1 MSSPI
6 APYPPSP
13 VVCDVVIP
21 QLPRG
26 ISHLHILQLDQLK
39 LFRMAVIEEIDSEIP
54 LSKEELAKL
63 FEDEQNVVK
72 AKSAKDID
80 AVNKFFDEDEDDEL
94 DEENENLDEEEVK
107 ASDAQFREGV
117 NKEREKYQ
125 PTAMEKIFATMK
137 SIILRALVFY
147 VIMWFLKRNNAN
159 PGGAPPAST
168 LDSSSP
174 GLEEEEEGFEM
185 PFGSKEDL

>member
-1 MSSPI
+1 
-6 APYPPSP
+6 
-13 VVCDVVIP
+13 
-21 QLPRG
+21 
-26 ISHLHILQLDQLK
+26 
-39 LFRMAVIEEIDSEIP
+39 MAVIEEIDSEIP

-94 DEENENLDEEEVK
+94 DEEEVK

-147 VIMWFLKRNNAN
+147 MIMWFLKRNNAN
-159 PGGAPPAST
+159 PGGAPHAST
-168 LDSSSP
+168 LDSTSP
-174 GLEEEEEGFEM
+174 GLEEEEEGFEI
-185 PFGSKEDL
+185 PFGSKQDL

>member
-1 MSSPI
+1 
-6 APYPPSP
+6 
-13 VVCDVVIP
+13 
-21 QLPRG
+21 
-26 ISHLHILQLDQLK
+26 
-39 LFRMAVIEEIDSEIP
+39 MAVIEEIDGEIP

-80 AVNKFFDEDEDDEL
+80 AVNKFFDEDEENEELL
-94 DEENENLDEEEVK
+94 DEENENLDEEEEK
-107 ASDAQFREGV
+107 TMSSEQFRQGV
-117 NKEREKYQ
+117 DKEREKYQ
-125 PTAMEKIFATMK
+125 PTTMEKIFATMK

-159 PGGAPPAST
+159 YGGGPPPES
-168 LDSSSP
+168 SSSP
-174 GLEEEEEGFEM
+174 GLDEEEEGFGI

>member
-1 MSSPI
+1 
-6 APYPPSP
+6 
-13 VVCDVVIP
+13 
-21 QLPRG
+21 
-26 ISHLHILQLDQLK
+26 
-39 LFRMAVIEEIDSEIP
+39 MAVIEEIDSEIP

-72 AKSAKDID
+72 AKSARDID

-94 DEENENLDEEEVK
+94 DEENENLDEEEVM

>member
-1 MSSPI
+1 
-6 APYPPSP
+6 
-13 VVCDVVIP
+13 
-21 QLPRG
+21 
-26 ISHLHILQLDQLK
+26 
-39 LFRMAVIEEIDSEIP
+39 MAVIEEIDSEVP

-94 DEENENLDEEEVK
+94 DEENEILDEEEQARSEVL
-107 ASDAQFREGV
+107 FREGV
-117 NKEREKYQ
+117 DKEREKYQ

-147 VIMWFLKRNNAN
+147 VIMWFMKRNNAN
-159 PGGAPPAST
+159 PGGPPPDA
-168 LDSSSP
+168 SSP
-174 GLEEEEEGFEM
+174 LPGLDDEEEGFEI

>member
-1 MSSPI
+1 
-6 APYPPSP
+6 
-13 VVCDVVIP
+13 
-21 QLPRG
+21 
-26 ISHLHILQLDQLK
+26 
-39 LFRMAVIEEIDSEIP
+39 MAVIEEIDSEIP

-94 DEENENLDEEEVK
+94 DEENEILDEEEK
-107 ASDAQFREGV
+107 AKAEVLFREGV
-117 NKEREKYQ
+117 DKEREKYQ

-147 VIMWFLKRNNAN
+147 VIMWLTKRYNGN
-159 PGGAPPAST
+159 PGGPPP
-168 LDSSSP
+168 DSSSP
-174 GLEEEEEGFEM
+174 PLDLPGLDEEEEGFEM

>member
-13 VVCDVVIP
+13 VVYDVVIP

-39 LFRMAVIEEIDSEIP
+39 LFRMAVIEEIESEIP
-54 LSKEELAKL
+54 LTKEELAKL

>member
-1 MSSPI
+1 
-6 APYPPSP
+6 
-13 VVCDVVIP
+13 
-21 QLPRG
+21 
-26 ISHLHILQLDQLK
+26 
-39 LFRMAVIEEIDSEIP
+39 MAVIEEIDSDIP

-80 AVNKFFDEDEDDEL
+80 AVNKFFDEDEDDEEL
-94 DEENENLDEEEVK
+94 DEENENLDEEGEK
-107 ASDAQFREGV
+107 TMSSEQFREGV
-117 NKEREKYQ
+117 ALEREKYQ
-125 PTAMEKIFATMK
+125 PTTMEKIFATMK

-159 PGGAPPAST
+159 YGGGDPH
-168 LDSSSP
+168 LESSSP
-174 GLEEEEEGFEM
+174 PGLDEEEEEGFEM

>member
-1 MSSPI
+1 
-6 APYPPSP
+6 
-13 VVCDVVIP
+13 
-21 QLPRG
+21 
-26 ISHLHILQLDQLK
+26 
-39 LFRMAVIEEIDSEIP
+39 MAVIEEIESEIP
-54 LSKEELAKL
+54 LTKEELAKL

-80 AVNKFFDEDEDDEL
+80 AVNKFLEDEDDEL

>member
-1 MSSPI
+1 
-6 APYPPSP
+6 
-13 VVCDVVIP
+13 
-21 QLPRG
+21 
-26 ISHLHILQLDQLK
+26 
-39 LFRMAVIEEIDSEIP
+39 MAVIEEIDSEIP

-80 AVNKFFDEDEDDEL
+80 AVNKFFDEDEDDE
-94 DEENENLDEEEVK
+94 LDEEEVK

-168 LDSSSP
+168 LDSSSL

-185 PFGSKEDL
+185 PFGSKQDL

>member
-54 LSKEELAKL
+54 LTKEELAKL
-63 FEDEQNVVK
+63 FADEQNVVK

-94 DEENENLDEEEVK
+94 DEENKNLDEEEVK

-174 GLEEEEEGFEM
+174 GLEEEEEGYEM

>member
-1 MSSPI
+1 
-6 APYPPSP
+6 
-13 VVCDVVIP
+13 
-21 QLPRG
+21 
-26 ISHLHILQLDQLK
+26 
-39 LFRMAVIEEIDSEIP
+39 MAVIEEIDSEIP

-159 PGGAPPAST
+159 PGGSPPAST

>member
-1 MSSPI
+1 
-6 APYPPSP
+6 
-13 VVCDVVIP
+13 
-21 QLPRG
+21 
-26 ISHLHILQLDQLK
+26 
-39 LFRMAVIEEIDSEIP
+39 MAVIEEIDSEIP

-80 AVNKFFDEDEDDEL
+80 AVNKFFDEDEDEEL
-94 DEENENLDEEEVK
+94 DEENEILDEEEK
-107 ASDAQFREGV
+107 ARSEVLFREGV
-117 NKEREKYQ
+117 DKEREKYQ

-147 VIMWFLKRNNAN
+147 VIMWFLKRNSAK
-159 PGGAPPAST
+159 PGGIPSDP
-168 LDSSSP
+168 SSP
-174 GLEEEEEGFEM
+174 LPGWDEEEEEEEEGFEM

>member
-1 MSSPI
+1 
-6 APYPPSP
+6 
-13 VVCDVVIP
+13 
-21 QLPRG
+21 
-26 ISHLHILQLDQLK
+26 
-39 LFRMAVIEEIDSEIP
+39 MAVIEEIDSEIP

-80 AVNKFFDEDEDDEL
+80 AVNKFFDEDEDDEELL
-94 DEENENLDEEEVK
+94 DEENENLDKEEKTMSSE
-107 ASDAQFREGV
+107 QFRQGV
-117 NKEREKYQ
+117 DKEREKYQ
-125 PTAMEKIFATMK
+125 PTTMEKIFATMK

-159 PGGAPPAST
+159 YGGGPPPE
-168 LDSSSP
+168 SSSP
-174 GLEEEEEGFEM
+174 PGLDDEEEGFGM

>member
-1 MSSPI
+1 MVS
-6 APYPPSP
+6 
-13 VVCDVVIP
+13 
-21 QLPRG
+21 
-26 ISHLHILQLDQLK
+26 SHLHYISFSCCVTNCVTTDQLK

-94 DEENENLDEEEVK
+94 DEEEVK

-147 VIMWFLKRNNAN
+147 MIMWFLKRNNAN

-168 LDSSSP
+168 LDSSSL
-174 GLEEEEEGFEM
+174 GLEEEEEEGFEM
-185 PFGSKEDL
+185 PFGSKQDL

>member
-39 LFRMAVIEEIDSEIP
+39 LFRMAVIEEIESEIP
-54 LSKEELAKL
+54 LTKEELAKL

-94 DEENENLDEEEVK
+94 DEENENLNEEEVK

-147 VIMWFLKRNNAN
+147 VIMWFMKRNNAN
-159 PGGAPPAST
+159 PGGPPPDA
-168 LDSSSP
+168 SSP
-174 GLEEEEEGFEM
+174 LPVLDEEEEGFEM